1 MASFSTWA
9 DVGDLLRK
17 FGVTTTFIRQLAPN
31 QDNEKNQIYL
41 AMQRG
46 ASPFEL
52 IERAIPLTF
61 RTRAPSTSK
70 AKRKSHSGSPI
81 VEGTVK
87 WNWVDRNG
95 YAHPAPNTKVIFY
108 LQYPEIRLSGFIKG
122 CDVSPLLSIK
132 TVWSPTWSEVGP
144 LKPDKSVAIWLCD
157 RMAKRS
163 LH

>member
-70 AKRKSHSGSPI
+70 A
-81 VEGTVK
+81 
-87 WNWVDRNG
+87 
-95 YAHPAPNTKVIFY
+95 
-108 LQYPEIRLSGFIKG
+108 
-122 CDVSPLLSIK
+122 DVTPVLSIR
-132 TVWSPTWSEVGP
+132 TV
-144 LKPDKSVAIWLCD
+144 
-157 RMAKRS
+157 
-163 LH
+163 